1 MDSCGWH
8 SGFCLCGDGCFS
20 KVLVSSHLGD
30 GRLAALEGRSGVYAS
45 LSVWL
50 GEIFSFR
57 GLEDVASKL

>member
-8 SGFCLCGDGCFS
+8 SGFCLWGDGCFS
-20 KVLVSSHLGD
+20 KVLVSSHLGPV
-30 GRLAALEGRSGVYAS
+30 AALEGGSGVCVS